1 MPAASPKKP
10 DLTSEPKS
18 DPAPGPEPDP
28 VPAAEP
34 AAAQP
39 AAKPAAEPAARPAAR
54 SASKSAAKAA
64 PKSAPRTGAA
74 EAAESPLRGSP
85 RGTAIERRTAAERAE
100 RHAATLKRLER
111 AAGKLSTAA
120 IARMDENLSW
130 YRNMPPEHR
139 SWIGLVAQA
148 GIAAFTEWFR
158 HPEAPQA
165 ISTDVFGTAPRE
177 LTRAVTLRQTVEMIR
192 TTIEVVEEAIDEVAA
207 PGGEDGLR
215 EAVLVYAREIA
226 FATAQVYA
234 QAAEARGAWDARLE
248 ALVVNSLLSGDADE
262 GVLSRAAALGW
273 GSPDRV
279 MVVMGSAPS
288 GDSELVV
295 EAIRRA
301 ARHAKLHVLTG
312 VLGARLVVVVG
323 DGGKKPDR
331 VFDPVPAARSLI
343 GQFAAGPVVIGP
355 TVGDLLSATRSAQ
368 AAAAGLKACA
378 AWPDA
383 PRPVLADD
391 LLPER
396 ALAGDLAARRQLV
409 EEIYTPLD
417 EAGSALLDTLSV
429 YLEQASSLEG
439 AARMLFVHPNT
450 VRYRLRRVTD
460 VTGYAPSDVRSAFTL
475 RIALALGR
483 LRAG

>member
-1 MPAASPKKP
+1 MPAASANSK
-10 DLTSEPKS
+10 SEPS
-18 DPAPGPEPDP
+18 PSPAPDPAGKGPAP
-28 VPAAEP
+28 
-34 AAAQP
+34 
-39 AAKPAAEPAARPAAR
+39 R
-54 SASKSAAKAA
+54 SARDRPGRAA
-64 PKSAPRTGAA
+64 PR
-74 EAAESPLRGSP
+74 L
-85 RGTAIERRTAAERAE
+85 TAQERRNAAERAE
-100 RHAATLKRLER
+100 RRAATLKRLEKSS
-111 AAGKLSTAA
+111 GKLATAA
-120 IARMDENLSW
+120 ISRMDDQLGW
-130 YRNMPPEHR
+130 YRRMPPEHR

-148 GIAAFTEWFR
+148 GIAAFTEWYR
-158 HPEAPQA
+158 HPDTAQA

-177 LTRAVTLRQTVEMIR
+177 LTRAITLRQTVELIR
-192 TTIEVVEEAIDEVAA
+192 TTIEVMEEAIEEVAA
-207 PGGEDGLR
+207 PGDEADMR
-215 EAVLVYAREIA
+215 ESVLVYAREIA

-273 GSPDRV
+273 GQPSQVR
-279 MVVMGSAPS
+279 VVMGSAPD

-301 ARHAKLHVLTG
+301 ARYAKLNVLTG
-312 VLGARLVVVVG
+312 VLGKRLVVVVG
-323 DGGKKPDR
+323 GEKE
-331 VFDPVPAARSLI
+331 PVHAARALI
-343 GQFAAGPVVIGP
+343 GQFAPGPVVVGP
-355 TVGDLLSATRSAQ
+355 TVPDLLSATRSAH
-368 AAAAGLKACA
+368 AAAAGLRACA

-396 ALAGDLAARRQLV
+396 ALAGDQAARRQLV

-417 EAGSALLDTLSV
+417 EAGSALLETLSV

-483 LRAG
+483 LGAVGEPG

>member
-1 MPAASPKKP
+1 MPAASANSQ
-10 DLTSEPKS
+10 SEPS
-18 DPAPGPEPDP
+18 PVPEPTGKS
-28 VPAAEP
+28 PAH
-34 AAAQP
+34 
-39 AAKPAAEPAARPAAR
+39 RPGR
-54 SASKSAAKAA
+54 DRPGRAA
-64 PKSAPRTGAA
+64 PR
-74 EAAESPLRGSP
+74 L
-85 RGTAIERRTAAERAE
+85 TAQERRNAAERAE
-100 RHAATLKRLER
+100 RRAATLKRLEKS
-111 AAGKLSTAA
+111 AGKLATAA
-120 IARMDENLSW
+120 IARMDDQLGW
-130 YRNMPPEHR
+130 YRRMPPEHR

-148 GIAAFTEWFR
+148 GIAAFTEWYR
-158 HPEAPQA
+158 HPEAAKA

-177 LTRAVTLRQTVEMIR
+177 LTRAITLRQTVELIR
-192 TTIEVVEEAIDEVAA
+192 TTIEVMEEAIEEVAA
-207 PGGEDGLR
+207 PGDEADMR
-215 EAVLVYAREIA
+215 ESVLVYAREIA

-273 GSPDRV
+273 GQPSQIRV
-279 MVVMGSAPS
+279 VVGSAPD

-301 ARHAKLHVLTG
+301 ARYAKLHVLTG
-312 VLGARLVVVVG
+312 VLGKRLVVVVG
-323 DGGKKPDR
+323 GDKE
-331 VFDPVPAARSLI
+331 PVQAARALI
-343 GQFAAGPVVIGP
+343 GQFAPGPVVVGP
-355 TVGDLLSATRSAQ
+355 TVPDLLSATRSAH
-368 AAAAGLKACA
+368 AAAAGLRACA

-396 ALAGDLAARRQLV
+396 ALAGDQAARRQLV

-417 EAGSALLDTLSV
+417 EAGSALLETLSV

-483 LRAG
+483 LTAVGEPG

>member
-1 MPAASPKKP
+1 MPAASANSKN
-10 DLTSEPKS
+10 EPS
-18 DPAPGPEPDP
+18 PSPVPEPTG
-28 VPAAEP
+28 
-34 AAAQP
+34 
-39 AAKPAAEPAARPAAR
+39 KSPAARPGR
-54 SASKSAAKAA
+54 DRPGRAA
-64 PKSAPRTGAA
+64 PR
-74 EAAESPLRGSP
+74 L
-85 RGTAIERRTAAERAE
+85 TAQERRNAAERAE
-100 RHAATLKRLER
+100 RRAATLKRLEKSS
-111 AAGKLSTAA
+111 GKLATAA
-120 IARMDENLSW
+120 ISRMDDQLGW
-130 YRNMPPEHR
+130 YRRMPPEHR

-148 GIAAFTEWFR
+148 GIAAFTEWYR
-158 HPEAPQA
+158 HPDTAQA

-177 LTRAVTLRQTVEMIR
+177 LTRAITLRQTVELIR
-192 TTIEVVEEAIDEVAA
+192 TTIEVMEEAIEEVAA
-207 PGGEDGLR
+207 PGDEADMR
-215 EAVLVYAREIA
+215 ESVLVYAREIA

-273 GSPDRV
+273 GQPSQVR
-279 MVVMGSAPS
+279 VVMGSAPD

-301 ARHAKLHVLTG
+301 ARYAKLNVLTG
-312 VLGARLVVVVG
+312 VLGKRLVVVVG
-323 DGGKKPDR
+323 GEKE
-331 VFDPVPAARSLI
+331 PVHAARALI
-343 GQFAAGPVVIGP
+343 GQFAPGPVVVGP
-355 TVGDLLSATRSAQ
+355 TVPDLLSATRSAH
-368 AAAAGLKACA
+368 AAAAGLRACA

-396 ALAGDLAARRQLV
+396 ALAGDQAARRQLV

-417 EAGSALLDTLSV
+417 EAGSALLETLSV

-483 LRAG
+483 LDAVGEPG

>member
-1 MPAASPKKP
+1 
-10 DLTSEPKS
+10 
-18 DPAPGPEPDP
+18 
-28 VPAAEP
+28 
-34 AAAQP
+34 
-39 AAKPAAEPAARPAAR
+39 
-54 SASKSAAKAA
+54 
-64 PKSAPRTGAA
+64 
-74 EAAESPLRGSP
+74 
-85 RGTAIERRTAAERAE
+85 
-100 RHAATLKRLER
+100 
-111 AAGKLSTAA
+111 
-120 IARMDENLSW
+120 MDETLSW
-130 YRNMPPEHR
+130 YRRMPPEHR

-158 HPEAPQA
+158 HPEAPQTM
-165 ISTDVFGTAPRE
+165 STDVFGTAPRE

-192 TTIEVVEEAIDEVAA
+192 ISIEVVEEAIDEVAA
-207 PGGEDGLR
+207 PGDEAGLR
-215 EAVLVYAREIA
+215 EAVLVYARELA

-248 ALVVNSLLSGDADE
+248 ALVVNALLSGDADE

-273 GSPDRV
+273 GSPDQV
-279 MVVMGSAPS
+279 MVVMGSAPD

-301 ARHAKLHVLTG
+301 ARRAKLQVLTG
-312 VLGARLVVVVG
+312 VLGDRLVVVVG
-323 DGGKKPDR
+323 GSM
-331 VFDPVPAARSLI
+331 DPMHAARALI
-343 GQFAAGPVVIGP
+343 GQFAPGPVVVGP
-355 TVGDLLSATRSAQ
+355 TVRDLLSATGSAQ
-368 AAAAGLKACA
+368 AASGALRSCR
-378 AWPDA
+378 AWPEA

-396 ALAGDLAARRQLV
+396 ALAGDQAARRQLV
-409 EEIYTPLD
+409 EEIYIPLE
-417 EAGSALLDTLSV
+417 EAGSALLETLSV

-483 LRAG
+483 LDAPGDRR